1 MVEILTPYFSPSINV
16 QQSTRKFRRNF
27 LTARLFVITLTRNKG
42 ELRMNRTI
50 AVGLTLLLTAGG
62 ALGQGNPQRTGR
74 LPGGEQQQQQAPQTP
89 QGEQRRAPLPE
100 EKASV
105 SKGSVRING
114 QQINYTAT
122 AATYIIKADD
132 GTPKAS
138 FFFVAYTKDDVQ
150 DKSKRPLSFIFNG
163 GPGSASSYTHMGL
176 GPKRIV
182 LTDDGFGMPAPYSV
196 VENGDSFLDSTD
208 MVFIDAIST
217 GYSRPAPGENT
228 TQFYGVVQDATY
240 FADFI
245 YQYLTRNERW
255 ASPKFLIGES
265 YGTTRSAQLSQV
277 LQQRHQI
284 YLNGVALLSAVG
296 FGNWGADDR
305 TIFFL
310 PTLIVSAWYH
320 KLLPPDLQ
328 KLGISELAQQARQF
342 AHGEYAA
349 ALEKGDEI
357 SAAEYQKTVKSL
369 ARFTGLSTEYIEQSN
384 LRVSPQR
391 WFKELMRDKRKTI
404 GRIDS
409 RFTGID
415 ADSAGERYEYDSSL
429 ASYDGSYVAMFQD
442 YVRRELKWNTEQY
455 YTLSARVQPWDQGQP
470 GAPADALRSAMT
482 QQGHM
487 KLLVICGYY
496 DVATPFNGIEHTI
509 SHMNF
514 DPSIRKNI
522 TFTYYEAGHMMY
534 IEKKSREKLHRDV
547 TAFITGASKGE
558 VAKLQ

>member
-1 MVEILTPYFSPSINV
+1 MRISRIVAGTLMVLM
-16 QQSTRKFRRNF
+16 
-27 LTARLFVITLTRNKG
+27 TASLAI
-42 ELRMNRTI
+42 
-50 AVGLTLLLTAGG
+50 
-62 ALGQGNPQRTGR
+62 GQGNPQRGR
-74 LPGGEQQQQQAPQTP
+74 TGEQPQSQPTQP
-89 QGEQRRAPLPE
+89 AEQGQQRRVPLPE
-100 EKASV
+100 ERSSV
-105 SKGSVRING
+105 TRHSARIGG

-122 AATYIIKADD
+122 AATYNIKADD
-132 GTPKAS
+132 GTPKAT
-138 FFFVAYTKDDVQ
+138 FFFVGYTKEEVPDV
-150 DKSKRPLSFIFNG
+150 SKRPVSFVFNG

-208 MVFIDAIST
+208 LVFVDAIST

-228 TQFYGVVQDATY
+228 AQFYGVEQDATY

-265 YGTTRSAQLSQV
+265 YGTTRSAQLSYT
-277 LQQRHQI
+277 LQRRHQI
-284 YLNGVALLSAVG
+284 YLNGIVLVSAVG

-320 KLLPPDLQ
+320 KVLAPDLQ
-328 KLGISELAQQARQF
+328 KLSVAELAQQARQF

-357 SAAEYQKTVKSL
+357 PAAEFQKVVKNL
-369 ARFTGLSTEYIEQSN
+369 ARFTGLSPKYIEQTN

-391 WFKELMRDKRKTI
+391 WFKELLRDKRQTV

-409 RFTGID
+409 RFLGMD
-415 ADSAGERYEYDSSL
+415 ADAAGERYEYDSSL

-442 YVRRELKWNTEQY
+442 YVRRELKWNTDMY

-470 GAPADALRSAMT
+470 GGAAEALRMAMT
-482 QQGHM
+482 QQGYL
-487 KLLVICGYY
+487 KVLVTCGYY
-496 DVATPFNGIEHTI
+496 DVATPFNGIEHTV
-509 SHMNF
+509 SHMNLE
-514 DPSIRKNI
+514 PSIRKNI
-522 TFTYYEAGHMMY
+522 SFTYYEAGHMMY
-534 IEKKSREKLHRDV
+534 IEKKSREKMHKDV
-547 TAFITGASKGE
+547 TAFISSASKPD
-558 VAKLQ
+558 VVSKQ